1 MKKAIIL
8 LLTISAVALLGGCN
22 VSTEEKTQQVEIW
35 SLQDDTIVRVID
47 DQDEIVY
54 FTNSIYDNAENWSDL
69 EYTLSNAKPL
79 YCFVYWQEPTR
90 TLFGSRK
97 DMVITSQETLYKDN
111 NGNYYLNTE
120 IDKDILPSAL
130 YDFLDD
136 IDANSMTEQIPSG
149 TARYLIKI
157 AEGAEIHRDH

>member
-8 LLTISAVALLGGCN
+8 LLISAVALLGGCN

-47 DQDEIVY
+47 DQDEIIN
-54 FTNSIYDNAENWSDL
+54 FTNNIYDNTENWSDL

-90 TLFGSRK
+90 TLFGSHK
-97 DMVITSQETLYKDN
+97 DMVITSQETLYKDT

-120 IDKDILPSAL
+120 IDEDILPSTL

-136 IDANSMTEQIPSG
+136 IDANSMTEQIPAE

-157 AEGAEIHRDH
+157 AEGAEIHGE